1 MSTLIDHLATDRI
14 RGGRLVLAYS
24 IGAVFGIALAMV
36 ALLAAGTG
44 LLGAAQRPSRP
55 IQAKSAAL
63 AACSCRLPFG
73 ALAREAFFPYQVR
86 R

>member
-24 IGAVFGIALAMV
+24 IGAVFGIALAIV

-44 LLGAAQRPSRP
+44 P
-55 IQAKSAAL
+55 
-63 AACSCRLPFG
+63 
-73 ALAREAFFPYQVR
+73 
-86 R
+86 

>member
-24 IGAVFGIALAMV
+24 VGAVFGIALAIV

-44 LLGAAQRPSRP
+44 P
-55 IQAKSAAL
+55 
-63 AACSCRLPFG
+63 
-73 ALAREAFFPYQVR
+73 
-86 R
+86 

>member
-24 IGAVFGIALAMV
+24 IGAIFGVALAIV

-44 LLGAAQRPSRP
+44 P
-55 IQAKSAAL
+55 
-63 AACSCRLPFG
+63 
-73 ALAREAFFPYQVR
+73 
-86 R
+86 